1 MARKNLLSGLMG
13 ADTPAAPVAT
23 DPKGAS
29 AAPSTSPSGLSI
41 DPDRPRYARGAIGAI
56 SRSVADLQS
65 RALAEI
71 DPFLIDAAGAQDRLE
86 TDPAEDDALRQ
97 SIADYGQQVPVL
109 VRPHPEVEGRYQIVY
124 GRRRVLALRDL
135 GRPVKALVR
144 ALDDRDLL
152 IAQGQENTARRD
164 LSFIE
169 KASFARQMVEAGY
182 ERKIIGDTLSM
193 DKTLI
198 SRLLSVVDRIA
209 PEMIGAI
216 GAAPSVGRDRW
227 LALADAIETNQR
239 DTDEM
244 IAMVNLAAA
253 KTSDARFEAALSY
266 AKGPKERRD
275 RPAPQIIHSVN
286 GMPLA
291 EAEHRAGRLVLRFEK
306 RLDHGFEDWILQELP
321 ELHRKWSE
329 GQ

>member
-13 ADTPAAPVAT
+13 DAVQPPS
-23 DPKGAS
+23 P
-29 AAPSTSPSGLSI
+29 APSVSTI
-41 DPDRPRYARGAIGAI
+41 DPDRPRYAKGAIGAI
-56 SRSVADLQS
+56 SRSVADLQA

-71 DPFLIDAAGAQDRLE
+71 DPDLIDAGGVQDRLE
-86 TDPAEDDALRQ
+86 TDDSEDAALRA
-97 SIADYGQQVPVL
+97 SIAEYGQQVPVL
-109 VRPHPEVEGRYQIVY
+109 VRPHPAAEGRYQIVY

-135 GRPVKALVR
+135 GLPVKALVR

-182 ERKIIGDTLSM
+182 DRKIIGDTLTM

-198 SRLLSVVDRIA
+198 SRLLSVADRIA
-209 PEMIGAI
+209 PEIIAAI

-227 LALADAIETNQR
+227 LALAEAIETGGR
-239 DTDEM
+239 DAQEM
-244 IAMVNLAAA
+244 IAMINLADAR
-253 KTSDARFEAALSY
+253 TSDARFEAAIAY
-266 AKGPKERRD
+266 AKGAKERRD
-275 RPAPQIIHSVN
+275 RPAPQVIHSVH
-286 GMPLA
+286 GLALA
-291 EAEHRAGRLVLRFEK
+291 EAERRGGRLTIRMEK
-306 RLDHGFEDWILQELP
+306 RLDRGFEDWLLQELP

>member
-1 MARKNLLSGLMG
+1 MGALMARKNLLSGLMG
-13 ADTPAAPVAT
+13 DAMQPPTAPASPAPTV
-23 DPKGAS
+23 
-29 AAPSTSPSGLSI
+29 STI
-41 DPDRPRYARGAIGAI
+41 DPDRPRYAKGAIGAI

-71 DPFLIDAAGAQDRLE
+71 DPNLIDAAGVQDRLE
-86 TDPAEDDALRQ
+86 TDDAEDAALRA
-97 SIADYGQQVPVL
+97 SISEYGQQVPVL
-109 VRPHPEVEGRYQIVY
+109 VRPHPTAEGRYQIVY

-135 GRPVKALVR
+135 GLPVKALVR

-182 ERKIIGDTLSM
+182 DRKIIGDTLSM

-198 SRLLSVVDRIA
+198 SRILSVAERIA
-209 PEMIGAI
+209 PEIVAAI

-227 LALADAIETNQR
+227 LALADAIEQNSR
-239 DTDEM
+239 DTSEM
-244 IAMVNLAAA
+244 LAMINLADVR
-253 KTSDARFEAALSY
+253 TSDARFEAALAY

-275 RPAPQIIHSVN
+275 RPAPQVIHSTN
-286 GMPLA
+286 GMVLA
-291 EAEHRAGRLVLRFEK
+291 EAERRAGRLTIRMEK
-306 RLDHGFEDWILQELP
+306 RLDHGFEDWLLQELP